1 MNQGQDPLTHQII
14 GCAIEVHKE
23 LGPGLLES
31 IYQEALAIE
40 FQLQGI
46 QFHKELELPVSY
58 KGYPLGAQYRLDFM
72 VSNEI
77 IIELKAVEATL
88 PIHHAQL
95 LTYMK
100 LTNKPKG
107 LLINFNVPVLSK
119 GIKRFAL

>member
-1 MNQGQDPLTHQII
+1 MNQEQDTLTHQII
-14 GCAIEVHKE
+14 GCAIEVHKQ

-31 IYQEALAIE
+31 IYQEALAVE

-46 QFHKELELPVSY
+46 QFQKELELPVSY
-58 KGYPLGAQYRLDFM
+58 KGYPLGSSYRLDFI
-72 VSNEI
+72 VSSEI
-77 IIELKAVEATL
+77 IIELKAVENTL

-107 LLINFNVPVLSK
+107 LLINFNVPVLTK

>member
-1 MNQGQDPLTHQII
+1 MNQEQDPLTHQII
-14 GCAIEVHKE
+14 GCAIEVHKQ

-31 IYQEALAIE
+31 IYQEALAVE

-46 QFHKELELPVSY
+46 QFQKELELPVSY
-58 KGYPLGAQYRLDFM
+58 KGYPLGSRYRLDFI
-72 VSNEI
+72 VSSEI
-77 IIELKAVEATL
+77 IIELKAVENTL

-107 LLINFNVPVLSK
+107 LLINFNVPVLTK